1 MFFLIITLAM
11 GLLMP
16 FQTAANSRLRQVV
29 GPAYVSTLVSFTV
42 STLALLLVSLL
53 AGIPILPTETML
65 AEAPWWSWFVGIVA
79 VVTITI
85 AIHLFKEIGQL
96 QALIIPMFSQLIFSL
111 LIDHFGWFGAKVIPL
126 GTSRIIGAVLLII
139 GVILVVVLPR
149 LKAGQKAV
157 GASTGSRQTFWQ
169 LMAVLSGCLSA
180 SITGAYAQL
189 SSIVGNP
196 VQATTVAFF
205 VATMALLLFCT
216 CLGKTQLVG
225 KAFSRQMTEQREPS
239 NEIEGPSRDGIRRS
253 QYPWWMWAGG
263 LCGAVIVFG
272 NAWLVP
278 KVGVGVFSMA
288 LLVGQL
294 GLSMLMEH
302 HGWLG
307 APRKRVSWLQIA
319 GILLMLAGVALIRL

>member
-1 MFFLIITLAM
+1 MFYVLIALAI

-16 FQTAANSRLRQVV
+16 FQTAANSRLRGVV

-53 AGIPILPTETML
+53 AGIPILPTGQML
-65 AEAPWWSWFVGIVA
+65 TEAPWWSWFVGIVA

-126 GTSRIIGAVLLII
+126 GSNRIIGALLLIV
-139 GVILVVVLPR
+139 GVTLVVVLPR
-149 LKAGQKAV
+149 LKASQQAAGTSS
-157 GASTGSRQTFWQ
+157 GPRQTFWQ

-189 SSIVGNP
+189 ASIVGNP
-196 VQATTVAFF
+196 IQATTVAFF

-216 CLGKTQLVG
+216 CLGKTLLVG
-225 KAFSRQMTEQREPS
+225 KALSRE
-239 NEIEGPSRDGIRRS
+239 
-253 QYPWWMWAGG
+253 YPWWMWTGG
-263 LCGAVIVFG
+263 LCGAIIVFG

-278 KVGVGVFSMA
+278 KVGVGVFTMA

-302 HGWLG
+302 NGWLG
-307 APRKRVSWLQIA
+307 APRKRIAWPQIL

>member
-1 MFFLIITLAM
+1 MFFLIIALAI

-42 STLALLLVSLL
+42 STLALLLVSLV

-65 AEAPWWSWFVGIVA
+65 NTAPWWSWFVGIVA

-111 LIDHFGWFGAKVIPL
+111 MIDHYGWFGARVIPL
-126 GTSRIIGAVLLII
+126 GTNRIIGALLLIA
-139 GVILVVVLPR
+139 GVTLVVILPKLRGGQRAV
-149 LKAGQKAV
+149 AGS
-157 GASTGSRQTFWQ
+157 STGSRQAFWQ

-216 CLGKTQLVG
+216 CLGKTRLVG
-225 KAFSRQMTEQREPS
+225 KAFSR
-239 NEIEGPSRDGIRRS
+239 D
-253 QYPWWMWAGG
+253 YPWWMWMGG
-263 LCGAVIVFG
+263 LCGATIVFS

-294 GLSMLMEH
+294 ALSMLMEH
-302 HGWLG
+302 NGWLG
-307 APRKRVSWLQIA
+307 APRKRITRPQVV
-319 GILLMLAGVALIRL
+319 GILMMLAGVALIRL

>member
-1 MFFLIITLAM
+1 MFYLLITLAI

-16 FQTAANSRLRQVV
+16 LQTAANSRLRGAV
-29 GPAYVSTLVSFTV
+29 GPAYVSTLVSFSV

-53 AGIPILPTETML
+53 AGIPILPTNAML

-126 GTSRIIGAVLLII
+126 GTNRIIGALLLII
-139 GVILVVVLPR
+139 GVTLVVVMPK
-149 LKAGQKAV
+149 LKTQQATN
-157 GASTGSRQTFWQ
+157 TGSSSRQAFWQ
-169 LMAVLSGCLSA
+169 LMAIVSGCLSA

-189 SSIVGNP
+189 SAIVGNP
-196 VQATTVAFF
+196 IQATTVAFF

-216 CLGKTQLVG
+216 GMGKTQLVG
-225 KAFSRQMTEQREPS
+225 KAFSR
-239 NEIEGPSRDGIRRS
+239 D
-253 QYPWWMWAGG
+253 YPWWMWTGG
-263 LCGAVIVFG
+263 LCGAIIVLG
-272 NAWLVP
+272 NAWLVAH
-278 KVGVGVFSMA
+278 VGVGVFLMA
-288 LLVGQL
+288 LLVSQL
-294 GLSMLMEH
+294 ALSMLMEH
-302 HGWLG
+302 YGWLG
-307 APRKRVSWLQIA
+307 APRKPITWPQIL

>member
-1 MFFLIITLAM
+1 MFFLIIALAL

-42 STLALLLVSLL
+42 STLALLLVSLV
-53 AGIPILPTETML
+53 AGIPIMPTETML

-111 LIDHFGWFGAKVIPL
+111 LIDHFGWFGARVIPL
-126 GTSRIIGAVLLII
+126 GTNRIIGALLLII
-139 GVILVVVLPR
+139 GVTLVVILPR
-149 LKAGQKAV
+149 LKAKQQATA
-157 GASTGSRQTFWQ
+157 ASSGSRQTFWQ

-205 VATMALLLFCT
+205 VATVALLLFCT

-225 KAFSRQMTEQREPS
+225 KAFSRE
-239 NEIEGPSRDGIRRS
+239 
-253 QYPWWMWAGG
+253 YPWWMWAGG
-263 LCGAVIVFG
+263 LCGAIIVFG

-302 HGWLG
+302 RGWLG
-307 APRKRVSWLQIA
+307 APRKRVSWLQVA

>member
-1 MFFLIITLAM
+1 MFFLIITLAI

-42 STLALLLVSLL
+42 STLALLLVSLV

-96 QALIIPMFSQLIFSL
+96 QALIIPMFSQLVFSL

-126 GTSRIIGAVLLII
+126 GTNRIIGALLLII
-139 GVILVVVLPR
+139 GVTLVVILPR
-149 LKAGQKAV
+149 LKAAKQTATTN
-157 GASTGSRQTFWQ
+157 SGSRQTFWQ

-225 KAFSRQMTEQREPS
+225 KAFSR
-239 NEIEGPSRDGIRRS
+239 D
-253 QYPWWMWAGG
+253 YPWWMWTGG
-263 LCGAVIVFG
+263 LCGAIIVFS

-294 GLSMLMEH
+294 ALSMLMEH
-302 HGWLG
+302 RGWLG
-307 APRKRVSWLQIA
+307 APRKSITWQKIV

>member
-1 MFFLIITLAM
+1 MFFLMITLAI

-42 STLALLLVSLL
+42 STLALLLVSLV

-96 QALIIPMFSQLIFSL
+96 QALIIPMFSQLVFSL

-126 GTSRIIGAVLLII
+126 GANRIIGALLLII
-139 GVILVVVLPR
+139 GVTLVVILPR
-149 LKAGQKAV
+149 LKAAKQTAT
-157 GASTGSRQTFWQ
+157 ASSGSRQTFWQ

-225 KAFSRQMTEQREPS
+225 KAFSR
-239 NEIEGPSRDGIRRS
+239 D
-253 QYPWWMWAGG
+253 YPWWMWTGG
-263 LCGAVIVFG
+263 LCGAIIVFS

-294 GLSMLMEH
+294 TLSMLMEH
-302 HGWLG
+302 RGWLG
-307 APRKRVSWLQIA
+307 APRKSITWQKIV

>member
-1 MFFLIITLAM
+1 MFYLIITLAM
-11 GLLMP
+11 GLLVP
-16 FQTAANSRLRQVV
+16 FQTAANSRLRSVV
-29 GPAYVSTLVSFTV
+29 GPAYVSTLVSFSV

-53 AGIPILPTETML
+53 TGNPLMPSSQML
-65 AEAPWWSWFVGIVA
+65 AEAPWWSWFVGLVA

-96 QALIIPMFSQLIFSL
+96 QAIVIPMFSQLIFSM
-111 LIDHFGWFGAKVIPL
+111 LIDHFGWFGAHVIPL
-126 GTSRIIGAVLLII
+126 GTKRIIGVLLLIV
-139 GVILVVVLPR
+139 GVILVVILPR
-149 LKAGQKAV
+149 LKAGQQSA
-157 GASTGSRQTFWQ
+157 ATSTGSRQTFWQ

-189 SSIVGNP
+189 ATIVGNP

-216 CLGKTQLVG
+216 CLGKTQLIG
-225 KAFSRQMTEQREPS
+225 KACSR
-239 NEIEGPSRDGIRRS
+239 

-294 GLSMLMEH
+294 ALSMLMEH
-302 HGWLG
+302 LGWLG
-307 APRKRVSWLQIA
+307 APRKRIA
-319 GILLMLAGVALIRL
+319 WFQVLGILLMLAGVALIRL

>member
-16 FQTAANSRLRQVV
+16 FQTAANSRLRGVV
-29 GPAYVSTLVSFTV
+29 GPAYVSTLVSFSV

-53 AGIPILPTETML
+53 AGIPILPTHEML
-65 AEAPWWSWFVGIVA
+65 DAAPWWSWFVGIVA

-111 LIDHFGWFGAKVIPL
+111 MIDHFGWFGAKVIPL
-126 GTSRIIGAVLLII
+126 GTNRIIGALLLIL
-139 GVILVVVLPR
+139 GVTLVVIIPR
-149 LKAGQKAV
+149 LKAQQSANNTN
-157 GASTGSRQTFWQ
+157 SGSRQAFWQ
-169 LMAVLSGCLSA
+169 FMAVLSGCLSA

-189 SSIVGNP
+189 SAIVGNP

-205 VATMALLLFCT
+205 VATIALLLFCT
-216 CLGKTQLVG
+216 CLGKTSLVG
-225 KAFSRQMTEQREPS
+225 KAFSR
-239 NEIEGPSRDGIRRS
+239 D
-253 QYPWWMWAGG
+253 YPWWMWTGG
-263 LCGAVIVFG
+263 LCGAIIVFG

-278 KVGVGVFSMA
+278 QVGVGVFTMA

-294 GLSMLMEH
+294 ALSMLMEH
-302 HGWLG
+302 YGWLG
-307 APRKRVSWLQIA
+307 APRKAISWPKII

>member
-1 MFFLIITLAM
+1 
-11 GLLMP
+11 MP

-42 STLALLLVSLL
+42 STLALLLVSLV
-53 AGIPILPTETML
+53 AGIPIMPTETML

-111 LIDHFGWFGAKVIPL
+111 LIDHFGWFGARVIPL
-126 GTSRIIGAVLLII
+126 GTNRIIGALLLII
-139 GVILVVVLPR
+139 GVTLVVVLPR
-149 LKAGQKAV
+149 LKAKQQATA
-157 GASTGSRQTFWQ
+157 ASSGSRQTFWQ

-189 SSIVGNP
+189 ASIVGNP

-216 CLGKTQLVG
+216 CIGKTQLVG
-225 KAFSRQMTEQREPS
+225 KAFSRE
-239 NEIEGPSRDGIRRS
+239 
-253 QYPWWMWAGG
+253 YPWWMWTGG
-263 LCGAVIVFG
+263 LCSAIIVLG
-272 NAWLVP
+272 NAWLVGH
-278 KVGVGVFSMA
+278 VGVGVFSMS

-294 GLSMLMEH
+294 ALSMLMEH
-302 HGWLG
+302 FGWLG
-307 APRKRVSWLQIA
+307 APRKSITWPQIV

>member
-1 MFFLIITLAM
+1 M

-126 GTSRIIGAVLLII
+126 GTSRIIGALLLIV
-139 GVILVVVLPR
+139 GVTLVVVLPR
-149 LKAGQKAV
+149 LKSGQKAV

-169 LMAVLSGCLSA
+169 MIAVLSGCLSA

-205 VATMALLLFCT
+205 VATVALLLFCT
-216 CLGKTQLVG
+216 SLGKTQLVG
-225 KAFSRQMTEQREPS
+225 KAFSRQ
-239 NEIEGPSRDGIRRS
+239 
-253 QYPWWMWAGG
+253 YPWWMWAGG
-263 LCGAVIVFG
+263 LCGAIIVFG

-278 KVGVGVFSMA
+278 KVGVGVFTMA

-302 HGWLG
+302 RGWLG
-307 APRKRVSWLQIA
+307 APRKSISWLQVA

>member
-1 MFFLIITLAM
+1 MFFLIITLAI

-42 STLALLLVSLL
+42 STLALLLVSLV

-96 QALIIPMFSQLIFSL
+96 QALIIPMFSQLVFSL

-126 GTSRIIGAVLLII
+126 GTNRIIGALLLII
-139 GVILVVVLPR
+139 GVTLVVILPR
-149 LKAGQKAV
+149 LKAAKQTAT
-157 GASTGSRQTFWQ
+157 ASSGSRQTFWQ

-225 KAFSRQMTEQREPS
+225 KAFSR
-239 NEIEGPSRDGIRRS
+239 D
-253 QYPWWMWAGG
+253 YPWWMWTGG
-263 LCGAVIVFG
+263 LCGAIIVFS

-294 GLSMLMEH
+294 ALSMLMEH
-302 HGWLG
+302 RGWLG
-307 APRKRVSWLQIA
+307 APRKSITWQKIV

>member
-1 MFFLIITLAM
+1 MFFLIIALAI

-42 STLALLLVSLL
+42 STLALLLVSLV

-65 AEAPWWSWFVGIVA
+65 NTAPWWSWFVGIVA

-111 LIDHFGWFGAKVIPL
+111 MIDHFGWFGAKVIPL
-126 GTSRIIGAVLLII
+126 GTNRIIGALLLIA
-139 GVILVVVLPR
+139 GVTLVVILPKLRGGQRAV
-149 LKAGQKAV
+149 AG
-157 GASTGSRQTFWQ
+157 SSNGSRQAFWQ

-216 CLGKTQLVG
+216 CLGKTRLVG
-225 KAFSRQMTEQREPS
+225 KAFSR
-239 NEIEGPSRDGIRRS
+239 D
-253 QYPWWMWAGG
+253 YPWWMWMGG
-263 LCGAVIVFG
+263 LCGAIIVFS

-294 GLSMLMEH
+294 ALSMLMEH
-302 HGWLG
+302 NGWLG
-307 APRKRVSWLQIA
+307 APRKRITWPQVV
-319 GILLMLAGVALIRL
+319 GILMMLAGVALIRL

>member
-1 MFFLIITLAM
+1 MFYVLIALAI

-16 FQTAANSRLRQVV
+16 FQTAANSRLRGAV
-29 GPAYVSTLVSFTV
+29 GPAYVSTLVSFSV

-53 AGIPILPTETML
+53 AGIPILPTNTML

-126 GTSRIIGAVLLII
+126 GTNRIIGALLLII
-139 GVILVVVLPR
+139 GVTLVVVVPR
-149 LKAGQKAV
+149 LNAQKAANT
-157 GASTGSRQTFWQ
+157 GSGSRQAFWQ
-169 LMAVLSGCLSA
+169 LMAIVSGFLSA

-189 SSIVGNP
+189 SAIVGNP

-216 CLGKTQLVG
+216 GMGKTQLVG
-225 KAFSRQMTEQREPS
+225 KAFSC
-239 NEIEGPSRDGIRRS
+239 D
-253 QYPWWMWAGG
+253 YPWWMWTGG
-263 LCGAVIVFG
+263 LCGAIIVLG
-272 NAWLVP
+272 NAWLVAH
-278 KVGVGVFSMA
+278 VGVGVFLMA

-294 GLSMLMEH
+294 ALSMLMEH
-302 HGWLG
+302 YGWLG
-307 APRKRVSWLQIA
+307 APRKPITWPKTV
-319 GILLMLAGVALIRL
+319 GILLMLAGIALIRL

>member
-1 MFFLIITLAM
+1 MFFLIITLAI

-42 STLALLLVSLL
+42 STLALLLVSLV

-65 AEAPWWSWFVGIVA
+65 VEAPWWSWFVGIVA

-96 QALIIPMFSQLIFSL
+96 QALIIPMFSQLVFSL

-126 GTSRIIGAVLLII
+126 GTNRIIGALLLII
-139 GVILVVVLPR
+139 GVTLVVILPR
-149 LKAGQKAV
+149 LKAAKQTAT
-157 GASTGSRQTFWQ
+157 ASSGSRQTFWQ
-169 LMAVLSGCLSA
+169 LMAALSGCLSA

-225 KAFSRQMTEQREPS
+225 KAFSR
-239 NEIEGPSRDGIRRS
+239 D
-253 QYPWWMWAGG
+253 YPWWMWTGG
-263 LCGAVIVFG
+263 LCGAIIVFS

-294 GLSMLMEH
+294 ALSMLMEH
-302 HGWLG
+302 RGWLG
-307 APRKRVSWLQIA
+307 APRKSITWQKIV

>member
-1 MFFLIITLAM
+1 MFFLIIALAI

-42 STLALLLVSLL
+42 STLALLLVSLV

-65 AEAPWWSWFVGIVA
+65 NTAPWWSWFVGIVA

-111 LIDHFGWFGAKVIPL
+111 MIDHFGWFGARVIPL
-126 GTSRIIGAVLLII
+126 GTNRIIGALLLIA
-139 GVILVVVLPR
+139 GVTLVVILPKLRGGQRAV
-149 LKAGQKAV
+149 AGS
-157 GASTGSRQTFWQ
+157 STGSRQAFWQ

-205 VATMALLLFCT
+205 VATMSLLLFCT
-216 CLGKTQLVG
+216 CLGKTRLVG
-225 KAFSRQMTEQREPS
+225 KAFSR
-239 NEIEGPSRDGIRRS
+239 D
-253 QYPWWMWAGG
+253 YPWWMWMGG
-263 LCGAVIVFG
+263 LCGAAIVFS

-294 GLSMLMEH
+294 ALSMLMEH
-302 HGWLG
+302 NGWLG
-307 APRKRVSWLQIA
+307 APRKRITWPQVV
-319 GILLMLAGVALIRL
+319 GILMMLAGVALIRL

>member
-29 GPAYVSTLVSFTV
+29 GPAYVSTLVSFSV
-42 STLALLLVSLL
+42 STLALLLVSMA

-126 GTSRIIGAVLLII
+126 GTSRIIGALLLIV
-139 GVILVVVLPR
+139 GVTLVVVLPR
-149 LKAGQKAV
+149 LKSGQKAV

-169 LMAVLSGCLSA
+169 LMAILSGCLSA

-189 SSIVGNP
+189 SSIVDNP

-225 KAFSRQMTEQREPS
+225 KAFSSE
-239 NEIEGPSRDGIRRS
+239 
-253 QYPWWMWAGG
+253 YPWWMWAGG
-263 LCGAVIVFG
+263 LCGAIIVFG

-307 APRKRVSWLQIA
+307 APGKRVSWLQIV

>member
-1 MFFLIITLAM
+1 MFYLLITLAI

-16 FQTAANSRLRQVV
+16 FQTAANSRLRGAV
-29 GPAYVSTLVSFTV
+29 GPAYVSTLVSFSV

-53 AGIPILPTETML
+53 AGIPILPTNAML

-126 GTSRIIGAVLLII
+126 GTNRIIGALLLII
-139 GVILVVVLPR
+139 GVTLVVVVPR
-149 LKAGQKAV
+149 LNAPKASNTG
-157 GASTGSRQTFWQ
+157 TGSRQAFWQ
-169 LMAVLSGCLSA
+169 LMAIVSGCLSA

-189 SSIVGNP
+189 SAIVGNP
-196 VQATTVAFF
+196 IQATTVAFF

-216 CLGKTQLVG
+216 GMGKTQLVG
-225 KAFSRQMTEQREPS
+225 KAFSR
-239 NEIEGPSRDGIRRS
+239 G
-253 QYPWWMWAGG
+253 YPWWMWTGG
-263 LCGAVIVFG
+263 LCGAIIVLG
-272 NAWLVP
+272 NAWLVAH
-278 KVGVGVFSMA
+278 VGVGVFLMA

-294 GLSMLMEH
+294 ALSMLMEH
-302 HGWLG
+302 YGWLG
-307 APRKRVSWLQIA
+307 APRKPITWAKII
-319 GILLMLAGVALIRL
+319 GILLMLAGIALIRL

>member
-1 MFFLIITLAM
+1 MILLLIALAM

-16 FQTAANSRLRQVV
+16 FQTAANSRLRGAV
-29 GPAYVSTLVSFTV
+29 GPAYVSTLVSFSV

-53 AGIPILPTETML
+53 AGIPILPTEQML
-65 AEAPWWSWFVGIVA
+65 TEAPWWSWFVGIVA

-111 LIDHFGWFGAKVIPL
+111 MIDHFGWFGAKVIPL
-126 GTSRIIGAVLLII
+126 GTNRIIGALLLII
-139 GVILVVVLPR
+139 GVILVVILPR
-149 LKAGQKAV
+149 LRNQPAAGTSA
-157 GASTGSRQTFWQ
+157 GSRRIFWQ
-169 LMAVLSGCLSA
+169 LMAIVSGCLSA

-189 SSIVGNP
+189 ASIVGNP

-225 KAFSRQMTEQREPS
+225 KALSRE
-239 NEIEGPSRDGIRRS
+239 
-253 QYPWWMWAGG
+253 YPWWMWTGG
-263 LCGAVIVFG
+263 LCGAIIVFG

-294 GLSMLMEH
+294 ALSMLMEH
-302 HGWLG
+302 NGWLG
-307 APRKRVSWLQIA
+307 APRKRITWPQAL

>member
-29 GPAYVSTLVSFTV
+29 GPAYVSTLVSFSV
-42 STLALLLVSLL
+42 STLALLLVSMA

-126 GTSRIIGAVLLII
+126 GANRIIGALLLIV
-139 GVILVVVLPR
+139 GVTLVVVLPR
-149 LKAGQKAV
+149 LKSGQKAV
-157 GASTGSRQTFWQ
+157 GASTGSRQTLWQ
-169 LMAVLSGCLSA
+169 LMAILSGCLSA

-225 KAFSRQMTEQREPS
+225 KAFSSE
-239 NEIEGPSRDGIRRS
+239 
-253 QYPWWMWAGG
+253 YPWWMWTGG

-307 APRKRVSWLQIA
+307 APRKRVSWLQIV

>member
-1 MFFLIITLAM
+1 MFYLIIALAI

-16 FQTAANSRLRQVV
+16 FQTAANSRLRGVV
-29 GPAYVSTLVSFTV
+29 GPAYVSTLVSFSV
-42 STLALLLVSLL
+42 STLALLLVSLV
-53 AGIPILPTETML
+53 AGIPIMPTSEML
-65 AEAPWWSWFVGIVA
+65 ATAPWWSWFVGIVA

-126 GTSRIIGAVLLII
+126 GTNRIIGALLLII
-139 GVILVVVLPR
+139 GVTLVVVLPR
-149 LKAGQKAV
+149 LKTKQQTAV
-157 GASTGSRQTFWQ
+157 ANSGSRQTFWQ

-205 VATMALLLFCT
+205 IATMALLLFCT

-225 KAFSRQMTEQREPS
+225 KAFSR
-239 NEIEGPSRDGIRRS
+239 D
-253 QYPWWMWAGG
+253 YPWWMWTGG
-263 LCGAVIVFG
+263 LCGAIIVFG

-278 KVGVGVFSMA
+278 KVGVGVFSMS

-294 GLSMLMEH
+294 ALSMLMEH
-302 HGWLG
+302 NGWLG
-307 APRKRVSWLQIA
+307 APRKRITWLPIV
-319 GILLMLAGVALIRL
+319 GILMMLAGVALIRL

>member
-1 MFFLIITLAM
+1 MLYLLIALAM

-16 FQTAANSRLRQVV
+16 FQTAANSRLRGAV
-29 GPAYVSTLVSFTV
+29 GPAYVSTLVSFSV

-53 AGIPILPTETML
+53 AGIPILPTSQML

-96 QALIIPMFSQLIFSL
+96 QALIIPMFSQLVFSL

-126 GTSRIIGAVLLII
+126 GTNRIIGALLLII
-139 GVILVVVLPR
+139 GVILVVVIPR
-149 LKAGQKAV
+149 LKGGQQTSAT
-157 GASTGSRQTFWQ
+157 SSGSRQTFWQ

-189 SSIVGNP
+189 ASIVGNP

-205 VATMALLLFCT
+205 VATLALLLFCT

-225 KAFSRQMTEQREPS
+225 KACSRE
-239 NEIEGPSRDGIRRS
+239 
-253 QYPWWMWAGG
+253 YPWWMWTGG

-307 APRKRVSWLQIA
+307 APRKRISWLQIL